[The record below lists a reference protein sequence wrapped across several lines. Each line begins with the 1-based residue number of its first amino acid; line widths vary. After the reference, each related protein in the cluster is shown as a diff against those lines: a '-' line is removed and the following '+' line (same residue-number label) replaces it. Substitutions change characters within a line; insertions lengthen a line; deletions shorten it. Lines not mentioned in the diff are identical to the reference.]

1 MQLIGDWLVRT
12 SVEGSIL
19 ITVALGLSW
28 LLGRHLAPRWRV
40 TLWALVGCKL
50 LIPAFLPTSPGLGNW
65 LRPETAA
72 ETSAVILTQGAE
84 QVELDEPVVIPA
96 EVVLDPLPALTPIVA
111 STLTSPPLSMPVFSR
126 GLLLFSLWLAG
137 VAGFVAIV
145 FFRQRRFASR
155 SGLARCLDHGLLE
168 MVREVAEEHGVRG
181 DVRVLLTPEGSTPA
195 VYGAWR
201 SALLLPRDWKE
212 RFDPDTLTY
221 IVRHEIEHIR
231 YRDVLLNWVAA
242 AVNAIHWFNP
252 LVWVAVSRFQS
263 DRELR
268 CDADTLSR
276 LNPTER
282 IDYGRTLLRVQKEFL
297 PAPAIAG
304 VAPCVRNHPTLHQRI
319 IMITNPAKRKSWL
332 NAILVLGF
340 AGLILVSFG
349 SAKAEEERSPREGD
363 RREGDKPR
371 PDSREGDKPGPDSRE
386 GDRPRP
392 EGDRPEGDKP
402 RGEGDHREMRDGDKP
417 RGEDDRRDF
426 HDGGKPG
433 QEGRRP
439 EMHEG
444 DLRVVVL
451 RDGVLIGD
459 RKVPFERLRE
469 ELGYSQMRG
478 AIISAQPDLPFHQV
492 NAVVMALRGSGI
504 HDVRFGGIEG
514 GDRRMPG
521 EGGRPMPQGGPRDGD
536 KPRPEGAFRDGDKPR
551 PEGGPRDGDKP
562 RPEGGPRDGDKPRPE
577 GGPRDGDKPRPEG
590 AFRDGDKPRPEGGPR
605 DGDKPRPEGDP
616 RDGDKPRPEGG
627 PRDGDKPAPTVPKP
641 E

>member
-1 MQLIGDWLVRT
+1 MHLITDWLVRT

-19 ITVALGLSW
+19 IAVALGLSW

-72 ETSAVILTQGAE
+72 ETSAATPVQIAE
-84 QVELDEPVVIPA
+84 PVELNEPVVISV
-96 EVVLDPLPALTPIVA
+96 ELVSDPLPVLPPVFA
-111 STLTSPPLSMPVFSR
+111 SILTSPSVSVPVFSS

-137 VAGFVAIV
+137 VAGFVAMV

-155 SGLARCLDHGLLE
+155 SGLTRCRDHGLLA

-242 AVNAIHWFNP
+242 AVNAVHWFNP
-252 LVWVAVSRFQS
+252 LVWIAVSRFQS

-282 IDYGRTLLRVQKEFL
+282 IDYGRTLLRVQREFL

-319 IMITNPAKRKSWL
+319 IMITNPTKRKSWL
-332 NAILVLGF
+332 NAILALGF

-349 SAKAEEERSPREGD
+349 SAIAEEERAPREGD
-363 RREGDKPR
+363 RREGDKPA
-371 PDSREGDKPGPDSRE
+371 PREGDKPGPDARE

-392 EGDRPEGDKP
+392 EGDRREGDKP
-402 RGEGDHREMRDGDKP
+402 RGEGDHREMREGDKP
-417 RGEDDRRDF
+417 RGEGDRRDM
-426 HDGGKPG
+426 HEGGKPG
-433 QEGRRP
+433 QEGMRP
-439 EMHEG
+439 GMHEG
-444 DLRVVVL
+444 HLRVVVL
-451 RDGVLIGD
+451 RDGVIIGD

-469 ELGYSQMRG
+469 ALGHSQMRE
-478 AIISAQPDLPFHQV
+478 AIIFAQPDLPFHQV
-492 NAVVMALRGSGI
+492 NGVVMALRGSGI

-521 EGGRPMPQGGPRDGD
+521 EGDRPMPPGGPRDGD
-536 KPRPEGAFRDGDKPR
+536 MPRPEGAFRDGDMPR
-551 PEGGPRDGDKP
+551 PEGGPRDGDRP
-562 RPEGGPRDGDKPRPE
+562 RPEGGPRDG
-577 GGPRDGDKPRPEG
+577 RPEG
-590 AFRDGDKPRPEGGPR
+590 A
-605 DGDKPRPEGDP
+605 
-616 RDGDKPRPEGG
+616 
-627 PRDGDKPAPTVPKP
+627 PRDGDKPAPTAPKP

>member
-319 IMITNPAKRKSWL
+319 IMITNPATRKSWL

-349 SAKAEEERSPREGD
+349 SAKAEEERAPREGD

-371 PDSREGDKPGPDSRE
+371 PDSRE

-433 QEGRRP
+433 QEGRRH

-451 RDGVLIGD
+451 RDGVLIGN

-469 ELGYSQMRG
+469 ELGHSQMRG